1 MNIQKAK
8 RKIIVIGFLLKELI
22 MKTVCFLG
30 VDKELK
36 QFVISY
42 FLKKKSVIIDRQN
55 ISISGT
61 RFLLNFDL
69 NKHLPERK
77 NVYIFGGRNFS
88 KNISISDESICICLS
103 KDNNA
108 LTFLCNKNV
117 NVITCGYSATDTVT
131 FSSLNNTNSLISLQ
145 RQIKNLNDEVIEPF
159 DFANEILMKSK
170 ENILLFNAL
179 LMCF

>member
-1 MNIQKAK
+1 
-8 RKIIVIGFLLKELI
+8 
-22 MKTVCFLG
+22 MKTICFFG
-30 VDKELK
+30 IDKELK

-42 FLKKKSVIIDRQN
+42 FLKKKSVMIDRQN

-69 NKHLPERK
+69 NKTLTERK
-77 NVYIFGGRNFS
+77 SIYVFGGRNFS

-103 KDNNA
+103 KDNTA

-131 FSSLNNTNSLISLQ
+131 FSSLNSINSLISLQ
-145 RQIKNLNDEVIEPF
+145 RQIKKLTEETVEPF
-159 DFANEILMKSK
+159 EFANKFLMKSK
-170 ENILLFNAL
+170 ENILLFNAI
-179 LMCF
+179 LMCL